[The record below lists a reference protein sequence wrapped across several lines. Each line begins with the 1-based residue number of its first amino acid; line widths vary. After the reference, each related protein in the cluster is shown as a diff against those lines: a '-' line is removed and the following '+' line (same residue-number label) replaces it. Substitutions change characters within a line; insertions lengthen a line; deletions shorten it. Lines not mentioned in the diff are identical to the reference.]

1 MKILFLCVDNY
12 PYSGACTSLLNKLF
26 FEGEIAYHENAIKVL
41 TYQYSLDESAIDQYK
56 NIVVYRFLS
65 YGFINYKNVLN
76 SGGIIQLIKT
86 IKKKL
91 YEKTL
96 NFFSSN
102 EIRKYRIKELE
113 EHLLHLCE
121 TEKYD
126 IIVGVAGCYE
136 MAIAAKNIAVEKSIP
151 FVLYQV
157 DPFSTNIMY
166 SQDTQE
172 QRLAI
177 EMELY
182 RSAAKVFTTKII
194 LDEMLKRFS
203 MESLGNV
210 EVMEFPGVSVREE
223 QTEIEKRVN
232 SKITC
237 VFAGRVYAGV
247 RNPTFAI
254 EIFRH
259 LPNYIEFKLVGV
271 TESELKKQFAIE
283 SLPENV
289 ECCGLLSVEEADKAI
304 MSADVLINIG
314 NIMKNQVPSKLFS
327 YISTGKPIINIC
339 ENPDCPS
346 KGYLEKYPLALSIDI
361 NDGEL
366 DNNIVEVENFIRAN
380 CSKTCNLLEISK
392 IYRTCTPKYCAM
404 QMDKAFSKIC
414 GMKKEIKK

>member
-1 MKILFLCVDNY
+1 MKILYVCADRY
-12 PYSGACTSLLNKLF
+12 PNDGACTNLLKKLF
-26 FEGEIAYHENAIKVL
+26 FEG
-41 TYQYSLDESAIDQYK
+41 
-56 NIVVYRFLS
+56 
-65 YGFINYKNVLN
+65 G
-76 SGGIIQLIKT
+76 LIKKYEIELATYKYKICDKDAET
-86 IKKKL
+86 IDRVKINRLFSLYNISMKNLAKHILNFKIFFWGILLKVKSRLLLHCPYNIDIEKMREIKL
-91 YEKTL
+91 Y
-96 NFFSSN
+96 
-102 EIRKYRIKELE
+102 
-113 EHLLHLCE
+113 LLHLCE

-136 MAIAAKNIAVEKSIP
+136 MAIAAKNVAVEKSIP

-166 SQDTQE
+166 SQDNQE
-172 QRLAI
+172 KRLAI

-203 MESLGNV
+203 MESLDNV
-210 EVMEFPGVSVREE
+210 EVMEFPGVSIREE
-223 QTEIEKRVN
+223 QTEIVKRVN

-259 LPNYIEFKLVGV
+259 LPNNIEFKLVGV
-271 TESELKKQFAIE
+271 TESELKKLFAIE

-289 ECCGLLSVEEADKAI
+289 KCCGLLSVEEADKAI

-361 NDGEL
+361 DDVEL

-404 QMDKAFSKIC
+404 QMDKAFNKIC
-414 GMKKEIKK
+414 GMKKETKK